1 MRNVLIVFLMAG
13 CTWMG
18 WRLADVERQRYALVT
33 GICDIEQAQPRSLD
47 CLATAEPRVSWLW
60 NLYYG
65 ILGSAA

>member
-1 MRNVLIVFLMAG
+1 
-13 CTWMG
+13 MG